1 MTIRMNEQEVIEIVE
16 ALAWTGSVVAML
28 IIGLLVYL
36 MVRPPRRR
44 RDERRRE
51 AETETLDA
59 EQVLAVLDRMERRL
73 EVLERA
79 VPAEARDE
87 ERFLEA
93 GTEGPKTRRSK

>member
-16 ALAWTGSVVAML
+16 ALAWTGSIVAML
-28 IIGLLVYL
+28 IIGLLFYL

-44 RDERRRE
+44 REERRRE
-51 AETETLDA
+51 AETETIDA

-79 VPAEARDE
+79 VAVEARDE
-87 ERFLEA
+87 ERLLEA
-93 GTEGPKTRRSK
+93 GEGPETRRIK